1 MFYRTATASQ
11 QAAASGR
18 QSSVL
23 HRLAPQLLAARPS
36 VSQHHHLNPA
46 APAQWSSANRSA
58 ALLGLTRAGSLLAM
72 SCLADEAMAA
82 SYTEEPAVAASS
94 FAAASAVATQLPAE
108 GNGKPAS
115 TGGLLLT
122 SGAFVLPHPDKVA
135 KGGEDWYFIAA
146 NHRAVGV
153 ADGVGGW
160 SEVGVDAGAYA
171 RQLMG
176 NAANVA
182 DEVTATVPDAQVELS
197 AQEILE
203 RAYNLTTVRGS
214 STACV
219 AVLNGD
225 NLVVSNLGD
234 SGLLILRAGKVTFH
248 TPQQQHGFNFPYQ
261 IGSADSMSDSPSS
274 AQRFEV
280 AVQPGDLLVLGT
292 DGLWDNC
299 FDEEVASVLKYCGE
313 QKMEVAKMAQVL
325 AHYARHRA
333 SDSKFASPFAYAAFQ
348 AGYAYMGGK
357 MDDITVVICHVQQ
370 PAKL

>member
-1 MFYRTATASQ
+1 
-11 QAAASGR
+11 
-18 QSSVL
+18 
-23 HRLAPQLLAARPS
+23 
-36 VSQHHHLNPA
+36 
-46 APAQWSSANRSA
+46 
-58 ALLGLTRAGSLLAM
+58 M
-72 SCLADEAMAA
+72 SCLADEALAA
-82 SYTEEPAVAASS
+82 SYSPEEPTVSTASVGTI
-94 FAAASAVATQLPAE
+94 AAVATPSANDT
-108 GNGKPAS
+108 NGKPSSSA
-115 TGGLLLT
+115 GLVLS
-122 SGAFVLPHPDKVA
+122 SGAFVLPHPDKMQ
-135 KGGEDWYFIAA
+135 KGGEDWYFIA
-146 NHRAVGV
+146 NSRRAVGV

-176 NAANVA
+176 NASEVA
-182 DEVTATVPDAQVELS
+182 DELASTSAAAAERPLEVELS

-203 RAYNLTTVRGS
+203 RAYNLTLVRGS

-219 AVLNGD
+219 ATLNGD
-225 NLVVSNLGD
+225 LLTVSNVGD
-234 SGLLILRAGKVTFH
+234 SGLLVLRGGKVAFH

-261 IGSADSMSDSPSS
+261 IGSADSMSDHPSA

-280 AVQPGDLLVLGT
+280 TVQPGDLVVLGT

-313 QKMEVAKMAQVL
+313 QRMEVAKMAQVL

-357 MDDITVVICHVQQ
+357 MDDITVVICAVQQ
-370 PAKL
+370 PAKM